1 MKFRRGFVTNSSSSS
16 FVVAVKSGA
25 STEDIENE
33 LRQLISE
40 EELDKFWDNEEEYA
54 SEDESKE
61 MIIPE
66 MAKYL
71 ERTSKYGITIED
83 YFVGVLYWYEAD
95 DLVEIAIEE
104 FVPKGELVKV
114 GRAYQ

>member
-25 STEDIENE
+25 STEDIANE
-33 LRQLISE
+33 LRHLIPE
-40 EELDKFWDNEEEYA
+40 KELDKFWDSEEEYA

-71 ERTSKYGITIED
+71 ERASKHGITIED
-83 YFVGVLYWYEAD
+83 YFVGALYWYDTD
-95 DLVEIAIEE
+95 DLVKIAIEE
-104 FVPKGELVKV
+104 FVPSGELVKV
-114 GRAYQ
+114 GRAY

>member
-16 FVVAVKSGA
+16 FVVAIKSGA

-33 LRQLISE
+33 LRHLIPE
-40 EELDKFWDNEEEYA
+40 KELEKFCDMEEEYA

-61 MIIPE
+61 MIILE

-83 YFVGVLYWYEAD
+83 YFVSALYWYDTED
-95 DLVEIAIEE
+95 IVEIAIEN
-104 FVPKGELVKV
+104 FLPNGELVKV
-114 GRAYQ
+114 GKVY